1 MELAERARMFAALGD
16 VTRLALLDELAHGD
30 LTPRALADALGTPG
44 NLLTHH
50 LGILQDS
57 GLVRKRRSDV
67 DGRSSYVQLTQVA
80 RAVLPSR
87 PMARP
92 KRIAFVCTAN
102 SARSQLAE
110 ALWHRASDIPAVS
123 AGTHPALQVHPGAV
137 RAAGRLGLDL
147 SHAVPRQAQGL
158 LEDDDLII
166 SVCDSAGREIEPA
179 HLHWSIPDPVM
190 SDTPAAFDA
199 ASTELAQRIDALHHS
214 IQGEES

>member
-1 MELAERARMFAALGD
+1 MELAARARMFAALGD

-147 SHAVPRQAQGL
+147 SHAVPQQAQGL
-158 LEDDDLII
+158 LEDD
-166 SVCDSAGREIEPA
+166 E
-179 HLHWSIPDPVM
+179 
-190 SDTPAAFDA
+190 
-199 ASTELAQRIDALHHS
+199 
-214 IQGEES
+214 